1 MTNDHD
7 DYEPEHTAS
16 PTEEVLT
23 ALQLYGHRPFYDEPD
38 TRPLPEPEEL
48 GGIIADIFDALV
60 GTLGDTR
67 LEPDLHD
74 LLWSAVNLFHR
85 AIDRVQRKLDDN
97 EGAQKRSQNEQD
109 GTEIRSV
116 ALERLLAEGQILI
129 ERRDSMEALRD
140 AAADR
145 YEHTI
150 GSPWRPHSGSMVNHR
165 ALTAAMIDSRDFVNA
180 KRRAE
185 TEVLLPAGARIA
197 FTGGPD
203 CNDHARIWAALDKVR
218 AKHADMVL
226 LHGGTPTGAERI
238 AACWA
243 DNRKVPQIAFKPNWT
258 RHQKAAPFKRN
269 DQLLEALPIG
279 IVAFPGSGIS
289 ANLCDKAKKL
299 GILVWKFGD
308 SGA

>member
-1 MTNDHD
+1 M
-7 DYEPEHTAS
+7 
-16 PTEEVLT
+16 
-23 ALQLYGHRPFYDEPD
+23 R
-38 TRPLPEPEEL
+38 TR
-48 GGIIADIFDALV
+48 
-60 GTLGDTR
+60 R
-67 LEPDLHD
+67 
-74 LLWSAVNLFHR
+74 SA
-85 AIDRVQRKLDDN
+85 A
-97 EGAQKRSQNEQD
+97 RSEQD

-116 ALERLLAEGQILI
+116 ALERLLAEGQILL

-145 YEHTI
+145 YEQLA

-165 ALTAAMIDSRDFVNA
+165 ALTAAVIDSRDFVNA
-180 KRRAE
+180 KRRSRDGASFCPRARGSRS
-185 TEVLLPAGARIA
+185 PAVPTA
-197 FTGGPD
+197 TTMT
-203 CNDHARIWAALDKVR
+203 RIWAALDKVR

-243 DNRKVPQIAFKPNWT
+243 DNRKVPQIAFRPNWT

-289 ANLCDKAKKL
+289 ANLCDKARKL
-299 GILVWKFGD
+299 GIPVWHFGD
-308 SGA
+308 GGA